1 MPSIAQFG
9 RLAYPMRV
17 KVTTRVLLGRRSH
30 RRRRG
35 VGPATVGAVR
45 VASKTGGLKVT
56 NDNGPEIEVPHETA
70 FSGDSQLPTHRRRV
84 GKADAERE
92 EMGKCTAR
100 TAGVQVQASRERYAE
115 ITSGKT
121 ISQQGLAATCKD
133 PLYKA
138 EAEVSGR
145 DLVWRM
151 SEYERR
157 RRGNALR
164 GDAGRHHGEGNTR
177 AMQRRSGHLAGIVHC
192 TGEGHRAHKPRCGG
206 RVESSSKPTTSGVYA
221 GQRLSLAI
229 AGKARQESQGQNRTR
244 ENRPSGIAGRP
255 QETWSTGAG
264 MRPMSKGMD
273 KPPDP
278 TGARAW
284 VLSRHNYATDIS
296 PWL

>member
-1 MPSIAQFG
+1 MRNCEPTPCSPERGGDGNPPLRVRAPWI
-9 RLAYPMRV
+9 YP
-17 KVTTRVLLGRRSH
+17 TR
-30 RRRRG
+30 
-35 VGPATVGAVR
+35 A
-45 VASKTGGLKVT
+45 
-56 NDNGPEIEVPHETA
+56 
-70 FSGDSQLPTHRRRV
+70 
-84 GKADAERE
+84 
-92 EMGKCTAR
+92 
-100 TAGVQVQASRERYAE
+100 
-115 ITSGKT
+115 

-138 EAEVSGR
+138 GAEISRR

-164 GDAGRHHGEGNTR
+164 GGAGRHHGEGNTR
-177 AMQRRSGHLAGIVHC
+177 SVQRSSGHLAGIGHC

-221 GQRLSLAI
+221 GQRLSLGVV
-229 AGKARQESQGQNRTR
+229 GKARQESQGQNRTR

-255 QETWSTGAG
+255 QETWPMEAG
-264 MRPMSKGMD
+264 LRPMSKGMD

-284 VLSRHNYATDIS
+284 VLSRPKETLAAGGPNRRMVPATWQRTKPFWRRAFRLKRFS
-296 PWL
+296 RP